1 MADPGILCR
10 EATALLKRST
20 AAAGIS
26 TLGNDEFVEFMLMC
40 LGRIVGAKVVV
51 AARSIRTDH
60 SLIEPC
66 ACRIPDLF
74 CLDRISQNFQSHK
87 SKIVSRVA

>member
-51 AARSIRTDH
+51 AARSI
-60 SLIEPC
+60 
-66 ACRIPDLF
+66 
-74 CLDRISQNFQSHK
+74 
-87 SKIVSRVA
+87 